1 MSATKTSTKISAD
14 TLNILKNFASINS
27 NLHVKPGNTITTVS
41 PSMTILAEAR
51 VAETFENEFGIW
63 DMSKFLST
71 ISLFK
76 DPEFDFDGTFVTI
89 RSSNSKASVKYYY
102 SDPSLLT
109 KADKK
114 INMPASYVTFD
125 LSESDI
131 SSIMRAASVLQ
142 APDMCVE
149 QEKGSTDAF
158 IRVCDK
164 KDPTAHSW
172 SMAIQNESDSSGF
185 RYWFKVENLK
195 MIPGDYKVQ
204 LAEKRVS
211 MFEGK
216 NSPVNYWVALESD
229 SSTKV

>member
-1 MSATKTSTKISAD
+1 MSATKSSTKISAD

-27 NLHVKPGNTITTVS
+27 NLHVKTGNTITTVS

-114 INMPASYVTFD
+114 INMPPAFVKFD
-125 LSESDI
+125 LSESDM
-131 SSIMRAASVLQ
+131 SSILKAASVLQ

-149 QEKGSTDAF
+149 QEKGSDEAF
-158 IRVCDK
+158 VRVCDK

-172 SMAIQNESDSSGF
+172 SLAINNESDHSGF
-185 RYWFKVENLK
+185 RFWFKVENLK

-204 LAEKRVS
+204 LAEKRVAK
-211 MFEGK
+211 FDGQ
-216 NSPVNYWVALESD
+216 NAPVTYWVALESD

>member
-1 MSATKTSTKISAD
+1 MSATTNSIKISAD
-14 TLNILKNFASINS
+14 TLNILKNFSSINS
-27 NLHVKPGNTITTVS
+27 NLHVKAGNTIATVS
-41 PSMTILAEAR
+41 PSMTILAEAT
-51 VAETFENEFGIW
+51 VSETFETEFGIW

-71 ISLFK
+71 VSLFK
-76 DPEFDFDGTFVTI
+76 DPEFEFDDTFVTI
-89 RSSNSKASVKYYY
+89 RSNNSKASVKYYY

-109 KADKK
+109 KADRRVK
-114 INMPASYVTFD
+114 MPASYVTFD
-125 LSESDI
+125 LSEGDI

-149 QEKGSTDAF
+149 QEKGSSEAF

-172 SMAIQNESDSSGF
+172 SMTIHNESDSSGF

-195 MIPGDYKVQ
+195 MIGGDYRVQ
-204 LAEKRVS
+204 LAEKKVS

-216 NSPVNYWVALESD
+216 TSPVNYWVALESD
-229 SSTKV
+229 SSTKI

>member
-1 MSATKTSTKISAD
+1 MSTTTSNIKISAD

-27 NLHVKPGNTITTVS
+27 NLHVRPGNTIATVS
-41 PSMTILAEAR
+41 PTKTILAEAT

-76 DPEFDFDGTFVTI
+76 DPEFDFEDNHVTI
-89 RSSNSKASVKYYY
+89 HSAGSKASVKYYY

-109 KADKK
+109 KADRK
-114 INMPASYVTFD
+114 INMPTPYVTFD

-149 QEKGSTDAF
+149 QAKNSDDTY

-172 SMAIQNESDSSGF
+172 SMEVENKSGSNGF
-185 RYWFKVENLK
+185 RFWFKMENLK
-195 MIPGDYKVQ
+195 MIPGDYRVQ

-216 NSPVNYWVALESD
+216 TKPLNYWVALDSD
-229 SSTKV
+229 STTKA

>member
-1 MSATKTSTKISAD
+1 MSTTQNSIKISAD

-27 NLHVKPGNTITTVS
+27 NLHVKPGNTISTVS
-41 PSMTILAEAR
+41 PALTILAEAT
-51 VAETFENEFGIW
+51 VPEMFENEFGIW

-71 ISLFK
+71 VSLFK
-76 DPEFDFDGTFVTI
+76 DPEFDFEDSHVTI
-89 RSSNSKASVKYYY
+89 RSAGSKASVKYYY

-109 KADKK
+109 KSDRKVK
-114 INMPASYVTFD
+114 MPSPYVSFD

-149 QEKGSTDAF
+149 QARDSDDTY

-172 SMAIQNESDSSGF
+172 SMAVESHGGHSGF
-185 RYWFKVENLK
+185 RFWFKVENLK
-195 MIPGDYKVQ
+195 MIPGDYHVQ
-204 LAEKRVS
+204 LAEKKVS

-216 NSPVNYWVALESD
+216 TKPVNYWVALDSD
-229 SSTKV
+229 STTKA

>member
-1 MSATKTSTKISAD
+1 MSTTQNSIKISAD

-27 NLHVKPGNTITTVS
+27 NLHVKPGNTISTVS
-41 PSMTILAEAR
+41 PALTILAEAT
-51 VAETFENEFGIW
+51 VPEMFENEFGIW

-71 ISLFK
+71 VSLFK
-76 DPEFDFDGTFVTI
+76 DPEFDFEDSHVTI
-89 RSSNSKASVKYYY
+89 RSAGSKASVKYYY

-109 KADKK
+109 KSDRKVK
-114 INMPASYVTFD
+114 MPSPYVSFD

-149 QEKGSTDAF
+149 QAKDSDDTY

-172 SMAIQNESDSSGF
+172 SMVVESHGGHSGF
-185 RYWFKVENLK
+185 RFWFKVENLK
-195 MIPGDYKVQ
+195 MIPADYSVEIG
-204 LAEKRVS
+204 EKRVAKFTGAAVS
-211 MFEGK
+211 
-216 NSPVNYWVALESD
+216 YWVAMESD
-229 SSTKV
+229 SSNKA